1 MDKIISMPLGVADK
15 FNSITNLDSNEWF
28 ATTDPQDGRVGSG
41 GGTAW
46 AIAQCARSHNL
57 TISEY
62 LKSDKH
68 IMIHAGGQSRRL
80 TAYGP
85 SGKILTPI
93 PIFRWCR
100 SQQIDQTLLTLITQ
114 DYEQLMSKAGD
125 GQNTLVASGD
135 AWNFMPQIPA
145 VPVADV
151 VCYGIWMP
159 PQAVTHHGA
168 FFAKRESPQ
177 VLDFMLQKPTH
188 ATIEEL
194 SATHIFL
201 MDCGLWILSDRAM
214 EVLMRKCGFDGNDFS
229 GGRPSYYDL
238 YSTFGTALGAN
249 PSLRDEDIERE
260 KLSVAIVAI
269 DGGEFYHLG
278 TSSELISSMERIQNR
293 IVDQRNVWHTKV
305 KPQASI
311 FVQNAN
317 CSFNFSEHNNNIW
330 IENSVVGKHWTLT
343 SHNIVTGVPN
353 NDWNITLNKYCCLDI
368 IPINND
374 EWCIRPY
381 GINDAFKGA
390 VGNDDTTYIG
400 IPFNEWLK
408 KHNVTLEELNI
419 APDVDIQSA
428 QIFPITKNL
437 NSNIINW
444 LLSNCNSDIAKTEY
458 ISSHRISADEISKCI
473 NLDRLF
479 AQRKQLL
486 CQNLPMLAANKRSVF
501 YQTDLKAMAK
511 IFASEHIPLPE
522 PLSSDEDI
530 MTRMRDSMFRSEV
543 LQLSGKDG
551 HKEHE
556 EAFRLLRDAIRHTAG
571 KAPIPHCNVIA
582 DQVVCGRAPARLDLA
597 GGWSDTPPI
606 CMHNGGHVVNIA
618 VELNGQPP
626 IQAYIRL
633 LEENKIVMR
642 SIDNGGVEV
651 VESFDE
657 LINYNVV
664 GSAFSI
670 PKAALCLAGFHPDF
684 CGKRYNTLKE
694 QLQEFG
700 GGMEI
705 SLLVAIPKGSGLG
718 TSSIL
723 AGTILGTL
731 SDFCGLKWNQTQ
743 ICHLTLILEQLLTTG
758 GGWQD
763 QYGGIVGGLK
773 LLSSEPGDQSEIDI
787 RLLPERIFTHPKYQG
802 RWLLYYT
809 GITRVAKNI
818 LNEIARGMF
827 LGEAKRI
834 NIIKEIKMLALD
846 LADALQHDDFEKVG
860 LMLRKSWNLNCA
872 LDSGTCTAEVKNI
885 TQVIDKYALGYKLLG
900 AGGGGYMLICAK
912 DNLSADLIRQTLT
925 NNPPNKK
932 ARFVEMTLSKDG
944 LQISRS

>member
-1 MDKIISMPLGVADK
+1 MPLGVADK
-15 FNSITNLDSNEWF
+15 FNNITNLSTDEWF

-46 AIAQCARSHNL
+46 AITQCAKSRGLS
-57 TISEY
+57 IAEY
-62 LKSDKH
+62 LKSNKH

-80 TAYGP
+80 PAYGP

-93 PIFRWCR
+93 PVFRWSR
-100 SQQIDQTLLTLITQ
+100 SQRIDQTLLSLITQ
-114 DYEQLMSKAGD
+114 DFEQLMSKAGE

-135 AWNFMPQIPA
+135 AWNFMPQIPP
-145 VPVADV
+145 VPAADV

-159 PQAVTHHGA
+159 PQTVTHHGA

-177 VLDFMLQKPTH
+177 ELDFMLQKPSH

-194 SATHIFL
+194 SASHIFL
-201 MDCGLWILSDRAM
+201 MDCGLWILSDHAV
-214 EVLMRKCGFDGNDFS
+214 EVLMKKCGYNGRDFA

-249 PSLRDEDIERE
+249 PSQRDIDIDNE
-260 KLSVAIVAI
+260 KLSVAMVAI
-269 DGGEFYHLG
+269 DGGEFYHFG

-311 FVQNAN
+311 FVQNAD
-317 CSFNFSEHNNNIW
+317 CAFKFTEHNNNIW
-330 IENSVVGKHWTLT
+330 IENSIVGKDWNLS
-343 SHNIVTGVPN
+343 SHNIITGVPEN
-353 NDWNITLNKYCCLDI
+353 NWKVSLPDGCCIDI

-390 VGNDDTTYIG
+390 VGDDSTTYLG
-400 IPFNEWLK
+400 VPFATWLGA
-408 KHNVTLEELNI
+408 HNITLTDLNI

-428 QIFPITKNL
+428 PIFSVVKNI
-437 NSNIINW
+437 SESIINW
-444 LLSNCNSDIAKTEY
+444 LIGTYDNDAARSEYLSAR
-458 ISSHRISADEISKCI
+458 RISADEVSMYI

-479 AQRKQLL
+479 AQRRRLL
-486 CQNLPMLAANKRSVF
+486 CKNLPALAANRRSVF

-511 IFASEHIPLPE
+511 IFADEHLPLPA
-522 PLSSDEDI
+522 PLSPDENI

-551 HKEHE
+551 RNEHE
-556 EAFRLLRDAIRHTAG
+556 EAFRLLRDAIRYTAG
-571 KAPIPHCNVIA
+571 KAPIPHCNVFA

-606 CMHNGGHVVNIA
+606 CMQNGGHVVNIA
-618 VELNGQPP
+618 VEMNGQPP

-633 LEENKIVMR
+633 LDEHKIVMR

-651 VESFDE
+651 VESYDD
-657 LINYNVV
+657 LANYNVV

-670 PKAALCLAGFHPDF
+670 PKAALCLSGFHPDF
-684 CGKRYNTLKE
+684 CGASYGSLKE

-723 AGTILGTL
+723 AGAILGTL
-731 SDFCGLKWNQTQ
+731 SDFCGLGWSQAHV
-743 ICHLTLILEQLLTTG
+743 CHLTLILEQLLTTG

-773 LLSSEPGDQSEIDI
+773 LLSSVPGDQSDIDI

-818 LNEIARGMF
+818 LNEIVRGMF

-834 NIIKEIKMLALD
+834 NIIKEINMLALD
-846 LADALQHDDFEKVG
+846 LANALQHDDFEKVG
-860 LMLRKSWNLNCA
+860 LMLRKSWHLNCT
-872 LDSGTCTAEVKNI
+872 LDSGTCPAEVKRI
-885 TQVIDKYALGYKLLG
+885 TDAIDKYALGYKLLG

-912 DNLSADLIRQTLT
+912 DSVAADLIRQTLT
-925 NNPPNKK
+925 SNPPNAK
-932 ARFVEMTLSKDG
+932 ARFVEMTLSKEG

>member
-1 MDKIISMPLGVADK
+1 
-15 FNSITNLDSNEWF
+15 
-28 ATTDPQDGRVGSG
+28 
-41 GGTAW
+41 
-46 AIAQCARSHNL
+46 
-57 TISEY
+57 
-62 LKSDKH
+62 
-68 IMIHAGGQSRRL
+68 
-80 TAYGP
+80 
-85 SGKILTPI
+85 
-93 PIFRWCR
+93 
-100 SQQIDQTLLTLITQ
+100 
-114 DYEQLMSKAGD
+114 
-125 GQNTLVASGD
+125 
-135 AWNFMPQIPA
+135 
-145 VPVADV
+145 
-151 VCYGIWMP
+151 
-159 PQAVTHHGA
+159 
-168 FFAKRESPQ
+168 
-177 VLDFMLQKPTH
+177 ML
-188 ATIEEL
+188 
-194 SATHIFL
+194 
-201 MDCGLWILSDRAM
+201 
-214 EVLMRKCGFDGNDFS
+214 
-229 GGRPSYYDL
+229 
-238 YSTFGTALGAN
+238 
-249 PSLRDEDIERE
+249 
-260 KLSVAIVAI
+260 
-269 DGGEFYHLG
+269 
-278 TSSELISSMERIQNR
+278 
-293 IVDQRNVWHTKV
+293 
-305 KPQASI
+305 
-311 FVQNAN
+311 
-317 CSFNFSEHNNNIW
+317 
-330 IENSVVGKHWTLT
+330 
-343 SHNIVTGVPN
+343 
-353 NDWNITLNKYCCLDI
+353 
-368 IPINND
+368 
-374 EWCIRPY
+374 
-381 GINDAFKGA
+381 
-390 VGNDDTTYIG
+390 
-400 IPFNEWLK
+400 
-408 KHNVTLEELNI
+408 
-419 APDVDIQSA
+419 
-428 QIFPITKNL
+428 
-437 NSNIINW
+437 
-444 LLSNCNSDIAKTEY
+444 
-458 ISSHRISADEISKCI
+458 
-473 NLDRLF
+473 
-479 AQRKQLL
+479 
-486 CQNLPMLAANKRSVF
+486 
-501 YQTDLKAMAK
+501 
-511 IFASEHIPLPE
+511 
-522 PLSSDEDI
+522 
-530 MTRMRDSMFRSEV
+530 
-543 LQLSGKDG
+543 
-551 HKEHE
+551 
-556 EAFRLLRDAIRHTAG
+556 
-571 KAPIPHCNVIA
+571 
-582 DQVVCGRAPARLDLA
+582 
-597 GGWSDTPPI
+597 
-606 CMHNGGHVVNIA
+606 VVNIA
-618 VELNGQPP
+618 VKLNGQPP